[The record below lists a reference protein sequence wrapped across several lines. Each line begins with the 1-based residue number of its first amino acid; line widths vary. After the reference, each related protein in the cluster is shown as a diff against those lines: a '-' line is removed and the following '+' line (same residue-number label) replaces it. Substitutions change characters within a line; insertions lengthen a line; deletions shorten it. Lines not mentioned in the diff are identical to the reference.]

1 MDNSNHTPASINFAI
16 YHHPLL
22 HRFHLIHFP
31 NLLMRYHFFIDSVN
45 FLTYLNVLLVAAVL
59 RRCAKQLPECMFICH
74 TEKLY
79 IDTLVTNVISIKSDT
94 AESFSAYLG
103 RCLAGKFRRYLL
115 PFI

>member
-1 MDNSNHTPASINFAI
+1 MDDSYHTPASINLRI

-22 HRFHLIHFP
+22 HRFHFIHFP
-31 NLLMRYHFFIDSVN
+31 NLLMRSFLVESVN

-74 TEKLY
+74 RMTQIY

-94 AESFSAYLG
+94 VESCSA
-103 RCLAGKFRRYLL
+103 
-115 PFI
+115 